1 MARFTGE
8 VDMTLVNAGTA
19 DWFNVQGEQKAGA
32 REKRGG
38 TLGLAVGISMLV
50 AMIIMGFAVPLLS
63 PYGSDEFVGIPYS
76 QPSREFFFGTD
87 QLGRDIFTR
96 VFSAVYLDLGVAF
109 LGVIIPLF
117 IGSIIGIIYGLSR
130 NRTVNN
136 VLGTVIDA
144 INAFPILVLAIALA
158 AVLGPGL
165 STVILAL
172 AVTNWARYA
181 RIARTRTFIVGQQ
194 GYIEATQVL
203 GYSRTRRLFRHLMP
217 NVTSESIAYALSDL
231 ILVIMLIAGLS
242 FLGFGAPPPTPEW
255 GAMISEGRPAIQIA
269 PWLVLFPGAALCWA
283 GVSLSFIA
291 EGYVTRQR
299 DGKS

>member
-1 MARFTGE
+1 
-8 VDMTLVNAGTA
+8 MTLVNAGTA
-19 DWFNVQGEQKAGA
+19 DWFNVQGEEEAA
-32 REKRGG
+32 SRDKRGG
-38 TLGLAVGISMLV
+38 TIGLSVGILMLG
-50 AMIIMGFAVPLLS
+50 AMLIMGIAVPLLS
-63 PYGSDEFVGIPYS
+63 PHGRDDFVSVPFAAPSSEFL
-76 QPSREFFFGTD
+76 FGTD

-109 LGVIIPLF
+109 LGVIIPF
-117 IGSIIGIIYGLSR
+117 MIGSIVGIVYGLLR
-130 NRTVNN
+130 NKTFNN

-144 INAFPILVLAIALA
+144 INAFPLLVLAIALA
-158 AVLGPGL
+158 ALLGPGL

-181 RIARTRTFIVGQQ
+181 RIARTRTLVVAQQ

-203 GYSRTRRLFRHLMP
+203 GYGKKRRLFKHLMP

-231 ILVIMLIAGLS
+231 ILVILLIAGLS

-255 GAMISEGRPAIQIA
+255 GAMISEGRPAIQLA

-283 GVSLSFIA
+283 GIAASFIA
-291 EGYVTRQR
+291 EGYIARQR